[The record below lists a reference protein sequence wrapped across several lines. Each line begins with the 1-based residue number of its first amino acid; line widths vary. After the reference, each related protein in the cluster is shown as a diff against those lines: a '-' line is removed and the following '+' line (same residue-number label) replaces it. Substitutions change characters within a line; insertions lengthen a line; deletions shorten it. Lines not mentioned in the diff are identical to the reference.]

1 LPVALALFDWI
12 AIALIGVSMLL
23 GLVRGLVFEV
33 ISLIGWVAAF
43 IAAHWLASG
52 VAAWLPFGAPQA
64 AWRYPLAFVL
74 VFVGVALGAGLVASL
89 TRKLITVVGLRPVD
103 RILGAAFGAARGA
116 LALLVLAVVV
126 HLLVL
131 SDSVWWHESRSATV
145 LDAALQGLKPA
156 LPEKLASYLP

>member
-1 LPVALALFDWI
+1 MALLDWI
-12 AIALIGVSMLL
+12 AVTLIVVSMLF
-23 GLVRGLVFEV
+23 GLMRGLVFEV
-33 ISLIGWVAAF
+33 ISLVGWVAAF
-43 IAAHWLASG
+43 VAAQWLASD
-52 VAAWLPFGAPQA
+52 VAAWLPFGAAQA
-64 AWRYPLAFVL
+64 TWRYPLAFVL
-74 VFVGVALGAGLVASL
+74 VFVAVAFGVGLVASL

-131 SDSVWWHESRSATV
+131 SDSAWWRDSLSAGV

>member
-1 LPVALALFDWI
+1 MALLDWI
-12 AIALIGVSMLL
+12 AVTLIVVSMLF
-23 GLVRGLVFEV
+23 GLMRGLVFEV
-33 ISLIGWVAAF
+33 ISLVGWVAAF
-43 IAAHWLASG
+43 IAAQWLASD
-52 VAAWLPFGAPQA
+52 VAAWLPFGEPQA
-64 AWRYPLAFVL
+64 TWRYPLAFVL
-74 VFVGVALGAGLVASL
+74 VFVGVAFGVGLIAAL

-116 LALLVLAVVV
+116 VALLVLAVVV

-131 SDSVWWHESRSATV
+131 SDSAWWRDSLSAGV

>member
-1 LPVALALFDWI
+1 VALFDWI
-12 AIALIGVSMLL
+12 AIALIVMSMLF

-33 ISLIGWVAAF
+33 ISLVGWVAAF
-43 IAAHWLASG
+43 VAAQWLASD

-64 AWRYPLAFVL
+64 AWRYPLGFVL
-74 VFVGVALGAGLVASL
+74 VFVAVAFGVGLVASL
-89 TRKLITVVGLRPVD
+89 TRKLISAVGLRPVD

-131 SDSVWWHESRSATV
+131 SDSAWWHESRSAIV

>member
-1 LPVALALFDWI
+1 MALFDWI
-12 AIALIGVSMLL
+12 AVALIGVSMLF
-23 GLVRGLVFEV
+23 GLMRGLVFEV

-43 IAAHWLASG
+43 IAAQWLASG
-52 VAAWLPFGAPQA
+52 VAGWLPFGDPQG

-74 VFVGVALGAGLVASL
+74 VFVAVVFGVGLVAAL

-103 RILGAAFGAARGA
+103 RILGAAFGAARGMV
-116 LALLVLAVVV
+116 ALLVFAVVV

-131 SDSVWWHESRSATV
+131 SDSAWWHESRSAIV
-145 LDAALQGLKPA
+145 LDAALQGLKPS